1 MPTIN
6 LTLRELQQQL
16 TKVSAAQA
24 IALTAVHEP
33 EMRQRGNPYRGK
45 VLKRSRVNG
54 FINFRYQT
62 TVRKQQK
69 RELQPTDFVAAP
81 RKWGQRVRGCPLVLH
96 VADDLQLY
104 IEVKI
109 ERVERLYFDAVTFAP
124 IDEKQLAPYFKKKR
138 PSRQKLNK
146 PVELRD
152 YRLDHVAE
160 VRLSG
165 QVWRVAPVS
174 WLLESLKGS
183 VR

>member
-6 LTLRELQQQL
+6 LTLRELQKQL
-16 TKVSAAQA
+16 TQVSASQA

-33 EMRQRGNPYRGK
+33 EMRQRGNPFRGK

-69 RELQPTDFVAAP
+69 REQQPTDFIALP

-96 VADDLQLY
+96 VAEELQLY
-104 IEVKI
+104 LEVKI
-109 ERVERLYFDAVTFAP
+109 ERVERLYFDAITFEP
-124 IDEKQLAPYFKKKR
+124 IDEKQLASFFKKKR
-138 PSRQKLNK
+138 PSRQKLNR

-160 VRLSG
+160 VRLAG

-174 WLLESLKGS
+174 WLLDTLKGA
-183 VR
+183 R